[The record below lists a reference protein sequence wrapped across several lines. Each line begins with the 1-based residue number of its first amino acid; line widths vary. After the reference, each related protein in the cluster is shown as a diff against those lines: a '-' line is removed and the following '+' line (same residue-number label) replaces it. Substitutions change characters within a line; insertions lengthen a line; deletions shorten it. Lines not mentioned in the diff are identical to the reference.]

1 MSLGLSGNRIRLV
14 GSAVTTLLAVVALAA
29 CGSSSSSSSA
39 TSSGGAASG
48 GSSSGSTST
57 AAATTTGSSAKTVHL
72 AMIVADS
79 TENAFQE
86 MSNGAV
92 SAAAHIPGVKLSTA
106 APAAVNPSQEVQM
119 FQAAQQNSHD
129 GIALMTVTPPAF
141 VRPFSQAVAAGVPVV
156 AVDAPGLPGSNVTTF
171 VGNSNTEIGAGV
183 ATAMLA
189 KIPANV
195 TGTVVIGNPIPG
207 LPLLQARIN
216 GFVGVLK
223 AKRPGLKIAGPF
235 NVGNE
240 PTDNYNHWNA
250 LLQKYP
256 NGVAYFDPGD
266 QGAISLARIEKTT
279 GKKLLVG
286 ACDVDPAAL
295 QGVKNGYVYVL
306 GDPHHFLKGYI
317 AITLLA
323 QHAQQGKPLP
333 TGWFNPG
340 FGLVTAA
347 NIDQIISR
355 EQNNQTRYAYYAPIL
370 QKELATPSA
379 YIKPL
384 SQAN

>member
-1 MSLGLSGNRIRLV
+1 MSLGPSVNRGRRVGTALV
-14 GSAVTTLLAVVALAA
+14 TALVMLTVAA
-29 CGSSSSSSSA
+29 CGSSSSSTTTTS
-39 TSSGGAASG
+39 TSSGGSASG
-48 GSSSGSTST
+48 GSTST
-57 AAATTTGSSAKTVHL
+57 TATTSSAKTVHL

-119 FQAAQQNSHD
+119 FQAAQQSSHD

-183 ATAMLA
+183 ANAMLA
-189 KIPANV
+189 KIPSGA

-216 GFVGVLK
+216 GFVSVLK

-240 PTDNYNHWNA
+240 PTDNYNHWNS

-295 QGVKNGYVYVL
+295 DGVKNGYVYVL

-323 QHAQQGKPLP
+323 EHAQQGKPLP
-333 TGWFNPG
+333 QGWFNPG

-347 NIDQIISR
+347 NINQIIAR
-355 EQNNQTRYAYYAPIL
+355 EQNNATRYAYYKPIL
-370 QKELATPSA
+370 DQELANPSA

>member
-1 MSLGLSGNRIRLV
+1 MSFGLSVHTVRRI
-14 GSAVTTLLAVVALAA
+14 GAAFGTLLLVLALTA
-29 CGSSSSSSSA
+29 CGSSNSSSSS
-39 TSSGGAASG
+39 GGGSAASG
-48 GSSSGSTST
+48 GGGSSSTSSASSGSS
-57 AAATTTGSSAKTVHL
+57 GGKTVHL
-72 AMIVADS
+72 AIIVADS

-86 MSNGAV
+86 MSNGGV
-92 SAAAHIPGVKLSTA
+92 SAAGHIPGVKLSTA
-106 APAAVNPSQEVQM
+106 APAAVNPTQEVQM
-119 FQAAQQNSHD
+119 FQAAQQNSKD

-171 VGNSNTEIGAGV
+171 VGNSNTQIGQGV
-183 ATAMLA
+183 ASAMLA
-189 KIPANV
+189 KIPSSAS
-195 TGTVVIGNPIPG
+195 GTVVIGNPIPG

-216 GFVGVLK
+216 GFIQVIKV
-223 AKRPGLKIAGPF
+223 KRPNLKVAGPF

-240 PTDNYNHWNA
+240 PTDNYNHWNS

-266 QGAISLARIEKTT
+266 QGAISLARIEKAT

-295 QGVKNGYVYVL
+295 QGVKNGYVYAL
-306 GDPHHFLKGYI
+306 GDPHHFLKGYV
-317 AITLLA
+317 AISLLA
-323 QHAQQGKPLP
+323 AHAQQGKALP
-333 TGWFNPG
+333 QGWFNPG
-340 FGLVTAA
+340 FGIVTSA
-347 NIDQIISR
+347 NIDQVISR
-355 EQNNQTRYAYYAPIL
+355 EQNNDTRYAFFKPIL
-370 QKELATPSA
+370 DKELADPSA

>member
-1 MSLGLSGNRIRLV
+1 MSLARSGNRVSRV
-14 GSAVTTLLAVVALAA
+14 GGGIASLSVVLALAA
-29 CGSSSSSSSA
+29 CGSSSSSST
-39 TSSGGAASG
+39 TSSGAGGGGPASA
-48 GSSSGSTST
+48 SSSSSTT
-57 AAATTTGSSAKTVHL
+57 AGSSAKTVHL

-119 FQAAQQNSHD
+119 FQAAQQSSHD

-156 AVDAPGLPGSNVTTF
+156 AVDAPGLPGSKVTTF

-183 ATAMLA
+183 ANAMLA
-189 KIPANV
+189 KIPANAS
-195 TGTVVIGNPIPG
+195 GTVVIGNPIPG

-216 GFVGVLK
+216 GFIGVLK

-266 QGAISLARIEKTT
+266 QGAISLARIEKTS

-323 QHAQQGKPLP
+323 QHAQQGKALP
-333 TGWFNPG
+333 QGWFNPG

-347 NIDQIISR
+347 NIDQIIAR
-355 EQNNQTRYAYYAPIL
+355 EQNNQTRYDYYKSIL
-370 QKELATPSA
+370 DQELANPSA

>member
-1 MSLGLSGNRIRLV
+1 MSLGPSVNRVKRL
-14 GSAVTTLLAVVALAA
+14 GAALVTIVVVLGLAA
-29 CGSSSSSSSA
+29 CGSSSSSTSA
-39 TSSGGAASG
+39 SGASGGGSGG
-48 GSSSGSTST
+48 GSSSTSSG
-57 AAATTTGSSAKTVHL
+57 ASAEPAHV
-72 AMIVADS
+72 AIIVADS

-86 MSNGAV
+86 MSDGGV
-92 SAAAHIPGVKLSTA
+92 SAGSNLPGVKVSTA

-119 FQAAQQNSHD
+119 FQAAQQNSKD

-171 VGNSNTEIGAGV
+171 VGNSNTQIGQGV
-183 ATAMLA
+183 ANAMLA
-189 KIPANV
+189 KIPANA

-207 LPLLQARIN
+207 LPLLQARID
-216 GFVGVLK
+216 GFISVIK
-223 AKRPGLKIAGPF
+223 AKRPNLKIAGPF

-240 PTDNYNHWNA
+240 PTDNYNHWNS

-266 QGAISLARIEKTT
+266 QGAISLARIQKST

-317 AITLLA
+317 AISLLA
-323 QHAQQGKPLP
+323 QHAQQGKALP
-333 TGWFNPG
+333 QGWFNPG
-340 FGLVTAA
+340 YGLVTSS
-347 NIDQIISR
+347 NIDQVIAR
-355 EQNNQTRYAYYAPIL
+355 EQSNATRYAYFKSIL
-370 QKELATPSA
+370 QQELANPSA

>member
-1 MSLGLSGNRIRLV
+1 
-14 GSAVTTLLAVVALAA
+14 
-29 CGSSSSSSSA
+29 
-39 TSSGGAASG
+39 
-48 GSSSGSTST
+48 
-57 AAATTTGSSAKTVHL
+57 VHL
-72 AMIVADS
+72 AIIVADS

-86 MSNGAV
+86 MSNGGV

-119 FQAAQQNSHD
+119 FQAAQQNSKD

-141 VRPFSQAVAAGVPVV
+141 VRPFSQAVQAGVPVV

-171 VGNSNTEIGAGV
+171 VGNSNTQIGQGV

-189 KIPANV
+189 KIPSGA

-207 LPLLQARIN
+207 LPLLQARID
-216 GFVGVLK
+216 GFISVLK

-240 PTDNYNHWNA
+240 PTDNYNHWNS

-266 QGAISLARIEKTT
+266 QGAISLARIQKAT

-306 GDPHHFLKGYI
+306 GDPHHFLKGYV
-317 AITLLA
+317 AISLLA
-323 QHAQQGKPLP
+323 EHAQQGKALP
-333 TGWFNPG
+333 QGWFNPG

-347 NIDQIISR
+347 NIDQVIAR
-355 EQNNQTRYAYYAPIL
+355 EQNNDTRYAFFKPIL
-370 QKELATPSA
+370 DKELANPSA

>member
-1 MSLGLSGNRIRLV
+1 VKRI
-14 GSAVTTLLAVVALAA
+14 GAAIATLLVVLALAA
-29 CGSSSSSSSA
+29 CGSSSSSSS
-39 TSSGGAASG
+39 TSSTGGSSASG
-48 GSSSGSTST
+48 GSSSSSTSST
-57 AAATTTGSSAKTVHL
+57 SSGGKTVHL
-72 AMIVADS
+72 AIIVADS

-86 MSNGAV
+86 MSNGGV

-119 FQAAQQNSHD
+119 FQAAQQNSKD

-141 VRPFSQAVAAGVPVV
+141 VRPFSQAVQAGVPVV

-171 VGNSNTEIGAGV
+171 VGNSNTQIGQGV

-189 KIPANV
+189 KIPSGA

-207 LPLLQARIN
+207 LPLLQARID
-216 GFVGVLK
+216 GFISVLK

-240 PTDNYNHWNA
+240 PTDNYNHWNS

-266 QGAISLARIEKTT
+266 QGAISLARIQKAT

-306 GDPHHFLKGYI
+306 GDPHHFLKGYV
-317 AITLLA
+317 AISLLA
-323 QHAQQGKPLP
+323 EHAQQGKALP
-333 TGWFNPG
+333 QGWFNPG

-347 NIDQIISR
+347 NIDQVIAR
-355 EQNNQTRYAYYAPIL
+355 EQNNDTRYAFFKPIL
-370 QKELATPSA
+370 DKELANPSA

>member
-1 MSLGLSGNRIRLV
+1 MTEGPSVHTVKRW
-14 GSAVTTLLAVVALAA
+14 GSALATIIAVLALAA

-39 TSSGGAASG
+39 SSGGGSSATTSSSGG
-48 GSSSGSTST
+48 GSSSGSGGKT
-57 AAATTTGSSAKTVHL
+57 AHL
-72 AMIVADS
+72 AIIVADS

-86 MSNGAV
+86 MTDGGV
-92 SAAAHIPGVKLSTA
+92 SAAAHIPGVKISTA
-106 APAAVNPSQEVQM
+106 APAAVNPSQEVSM
-119 FQAAQQNSHD
+119 FQSAQQTSKD

-141 VRPFSQAVAAGVPVV
+141 VRPFAQAVQAGVPVV

-183 ATAMLA
+183 ANAMLA
-189 KIPANV
+189 KIPSGA

-216 GFVGVLK
+216 GFISVIK
-223 AKRPGLKIAGPF
+223 AKRPSLKIAGPF

-240 PTDNYNHWNA
+240 PTDNYNHWNS

-266 QGAISLARIEKTT
+266 QGAISLARIEKAT

-323 QHAQQGKPLP
+323 QHAQQGKALP
-333 TGWFNPG
+333 QGWFNPG

-347 NIDQIISR
+347 NINQIIAR
-355 EQNNQTRYAYYAPIL
+355 EQSNDTRYAYYKPIL
-370 QKELATPSA
+370 DQELANPSA

-384 SQAN
+384 AQAN